1 MAPPADVLTWDL
13 SHLPAVATS
22 AGEIADAIVAA
33 AGTMHNTIHNG
44 LIWKG
49 DAKTA
54 AEDKADEEQTQMRAI
69 AVAYDDL
76 EAACNG
82 AYQAMNQPL
91 ADIKT
96 IYQNYVT
103 GKVSVTDDWSVHGV
117 DDWNSEAGIQLA
129 RLPGL
134 ASALM
139 TADATWGQ
147 KLADA
152 NSELDRMAPAS
163 ALAATA
169 AAITAIKNEDPSA
182 IPDSIAASPA
192 SHWAPDKE
200 AMTAAAIAGAMTEG
214 TRMGLES
221 AAKDAADKGVLKWV
235 ENWGKWGQDGKW
247 TSGIGRLGIVGN
259 VIGTVPAI
267 ANDINGG
274 MDPTEA
280 IVSESAGTAAG
291 MAVGTMAG
299 TAVGSWATG
308 ALTGAAVGSVVP
320 GAGTAVGFVVG
331 AGVGALT
338 AWGVSKSI
346 QKFW

>member
-1 MAPPADVLTWDL
+1 MAPPADVLAWDL
-13 SHLPAVATS
+13 SNLPAVATS

-44 LIWKG
+44 LAWKG

-76 EAACNG
+76 ESACNG

-96 IYQNYVT
+96 IYKTYVT
-103 GKVSVTDDWSVHGV
+103 GSVSVTDDWSVHGV

-147 KLADA
+147 KIADA
-152 NSELDRMAPAS
+152 NSALDHMAPTS
-163 ALAATA
+163 TLT
-169 AAITAIKNEDPSA
+169 AITQAITDIKKEDPTA
-182 IPDSIAASPA
+182 IPDAIAKSPA

-200 AMTAAAIAGAMTEG
+200 AMTAAAIAGAMTDG

-235 ENWGKWGQDGKW
+235 ENWGKIDDAGKY
-247 TSGIGRLGIVGN
+247 TTGLSRLGIVGN

-274 MDPTEA
+274 MSPAEA
-280 IVSESAGTAAG
+280 IVSEG
-291 MAVGTMAG
+291 AG
-299 TAVGSWATG
+299 TAVGMAAGSAAGVWAG
-308 ALTGAAVGSVVP
+308 GAAGAALGSVVP

-331 AGVGALT
+331 AGVGAGMAYLT
-338 AWGVSKSI
+338 SKSI
-346 QKFW
+346 QWVW

>member
-1 MAPPADVLTWDL
+1 M
-13 SHLPAVATS
+13 ATS

-147 KLADA
+147 KIADA

-163 ALAATA
+163 ALTATA

-182 IPDSIAASPA
+182 IPDSIATSPA

-200 AMTAAAIAGAMTEG
+200 AMTAAAIAGAMTDG

-235 ENWGKWGQDGKW
+235 ENWGKLDDAGKY
-247 TSGIGRLGIVGN
+247 TTGLSRLGIVGN

-274 MDPTEA
+274 MNPTEA
-280 IVSESAGTAAG
+280 IVSESAGTAVG
-291 MAVGTMAG
+291 MAAG
-299 TAVGSWATG
+299 SAAGVWAG
-308 ALTGAAVGSVVP
+308 GAAGAALGSVVP

-331 AGVGALT
+331 AGVGAGMAYLT
-338 AWGVSKSI
+338 SKSI
-346 QKFW
+346 QWVW

>member
-22 AGEIADAIVAA
+22 AGEIADAIVVA

-134 ASALM
+134 ASALI

-147 KLADA
+147 KIADA

-163 ALAATA
+163 ALTATA

-182 IPDSIAASPA
+182 IPDSIATSPA
-192 SHWAPDKE
+192 SHWAPDKA
-200 AMTAAAIAGAMTEG
+200 AMTAAAIAGAMTDG

-235 ENWGKWGQDGKW
+235 ENWGKLDDAGKY
-247 TSGIGRLGIVGN
+247 TTGLSRLGIVGN

-274 MDPTEA
+274 MNPTEA
-280 IVSESAGTAAG
+280 IVSESAGTAVG
-291 MAVGTMAG
+291 MAAG
-299 TAVGSWATG
+299 SAAGVWAG
-308 ALTGAAVGSVVP
+308 GAAGAALGSVVP

-331 AGVGALT
+331 AGVGAGMAYLT
-338 AWGVSKSI
+338 SKSI
-346 QKFW
+346 QWVW